1 MRTRLPGLLISASII
16 LATAAQ
22 AETAPV
28 VPSFFRTIE
37 VRVDTI
43 LIAAN
48 LAVVGPAV
56 AHRIHQSGDNASD
69 QTLEPAAAMS
79 VASAETASAAPGVE
93 HQHSLSAP
101 DQEHVT
107 DANESG
113 NSTSIAI
120 DRSSEA
126 VEETGSISASATPE
140 EQVRSDHEE
149 DNMAEARSE
158 PSSSTNTVETQSV
171 SGLTPPRLDGAT
183 KECDILLP

>member
-16 LATAAQ
+16 LSTAAQ
-22 AETAPV
+22 AETTPV

-56 AHRIHQSGDNASD
+56 AHRIHQSGDNAYD
-69 QTLEPAAAMS
+69 QTLEPAAMS

-93 HQHSLSAP
+93 HQHGLSAP

-149 DNMAEARSE
+149 GNMAEARSE
-158 PSSSTNTVETQSV
+158 PSSSTNMVETQSV

-183 KECDILLP
+183 KECEILLP

>member
-22 AETAPV
+22 AETTPV

-56 AHRIHQSGDNASD
+56 AHRIHQSGDNAYD
-69 QTLEPAAAMS
+69 RTLEPAAAMS

-93 HQHSLSAP
+93 HQHGLSAP
-101 DQEHVT
+101 DQERVA
-107 DANESG
+107 DANGSE

-126 VEETGSISASATPE
+126 VEETGSISASAAPE
-140 EQVRSDHEE
+140 EQVRSDHE
-149 DNMAEARSE
+149 DGNMAEARSE
-158 PSSSTNTVETQSV
+158 PSSSTNVIETQSV

-183 KECDILLP
+183 RECDTLLP